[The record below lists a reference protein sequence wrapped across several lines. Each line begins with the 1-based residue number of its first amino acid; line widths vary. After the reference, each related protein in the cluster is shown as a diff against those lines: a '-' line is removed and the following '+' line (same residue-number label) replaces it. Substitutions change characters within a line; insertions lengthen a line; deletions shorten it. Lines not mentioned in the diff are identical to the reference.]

1 MLLGYARVS
10 TDQQDHALQ
19 LDALRAAGC
28 DKVFVETGSGTRT
41 DRPELA
47 KVLEQARQDDVLVV
61 WRLDRL
67 ARSLRHLIDI
77 ADDLNRRGVALKS
90 ITESIDTT
98 TPSGRFMFNILGALS
113 SMEREIIVER
123 TRAGLD
129 CRCCPWSPRW
139 SSCGT
144 GRNQDQGGKGDAGV
158 WQYVGDRSG
167 AADRMRAQH
176 IVSPCAGWT
185 HRRCRESAAIRRS
198 LRWWDTPILCRSPQQ
213 RDGLIASVTVHGSF
227 MCRHPEPVSRSRS
240 RSIAA
245 RSARLSTR

>member
-28 DKVFVETGSGTRT
+28 EKVFVETGSGTRA

-47 KVLEQARQDDVLVV
+47 KALEQVRQDDVLVV

-77 ADDLNRRGVALKS
+77 ADELNRRGVALKS
-90 ITESIDTT
+90 ITENIDTT

-123 TRAGLD
+123 TRAGLIAAAA
-129 CRCCPWSPRW
+129 R
-139 SSCGT
+139 
-144 GRNQDQGGKGDAGV
+144 GRRGGRPAALDESKIRAAKAMLASGSMSAIEVAQQLGCAPSTLYRHV
-158 WQYVGDRSG
+158 PGGRSG
-167 AADRMRAQH
+167 VADNE
-176 IVSPCAGWT
+176 VSAG
-185 HRRCRESAAIRRS
+185 H
-198 LRWWDTPILCRSPQQ
+198 
-213 RDGLIASVTVHGSF
+213 
-227 MCRHPEPVSRSRS
+227 
-240 RSIAA
+240 
-245 RSARLSTR
+245 

>member
-19 LDALRAAGC
+19 LDALGAAGC

-47 KVLEQARQDDVLVV
+47 RVIEQVRQDDVLVV

-90 ITESIDTT
+90 ITENIDTT

-123 TRAGLD
+123 TRAGL
-129 CRCCPWSPRW
+129 
-139 SSCGT
+139 
-144 GRNQDQGGKGDAGV
+144 V
-158 WQYVGDRSG
+158 
-167 AADRMRAQH
+167 AA
-176 IVSPCAGWT
+176 
-185 HRRCRESAAIRRS
+185 
-198 LRWWDTPILCRSPQQ
+198 
-213 RDGLIASVTVHGSF
+213 
-227 MCRHPEPVSRSRS
+227 
-240 RSIAA
+240 AA
-245 RSARLSTR
+245 RGRRGGRPAALDESKIRAAKAMLASGNLSAIEVAEQLGCAPSTLYRHLPGGRSAIDQAAA

>member
-10 TDQQDHALQ
+10 RDSQDHALQ

-41 DRPELA
+41 DRPELGR
-47 KVLEQARQDDVLVV
+47 VLEQARQDDVLVV

-123 TRAGLD
+123 TRAGLI
-129 CRCCPWSPRW
+129 
-139 SSCGT
+139 
-144 GRNQDQGGKGDAGV
+144 
-158 WQYVGDRSG
+158 
-167 AADRMRAQH
+167 AA
-176 IVSPCAGWT
+176 
-185 HRRCRESAAIRRS
+185 AA
-198 LRWWDTPILCRSPQQ
+198 LCRMGRRPPAMDAIKV
-213 RDGLIASVTVHGSF
+213 R
-227 MCRHPEPVSRSRS
+227 
-240 RSIAA
+240 AA
-245 RSARLSTR
+245 RAMLASGTMTAIEVAQQLGCG